1 MGAFETIELALKLRD
16 EATSK
21 LEKQR
26 QVWAQA
32 QARRRRCGRRL
43 RCVRMRRACDFNAQV
58 ERATIQ
64 FGAFFRNA
72 EQAEAHVRSLT
83 DFAARTPFQLPGI
96 LQASRMLL
104 TFAADAAFGA
114 DTLRIVGDAAA
125 GVSAPIEEV
134 STWFGRMYTAIQA
147 GRPMGEALQRLQ
159 ELGLL
164 SGVAR
169 TKMEDLSKAGADQ
182 EVIMAVLRG
191 EWEKHGG
198 AMERLSG
205 TTEGLES
212 TFTDLVAQVAG
223 ATAAFIG
230 ADTAYKKF
238 LETSNQ
244 VLTGTLDLFAG
255 VRDLDAEIVDLQA
268 QIAAVNPDFGGPW
281 TLDNLHALEDKL
293 ADLQN
298 QRFWEQYNADLEA
311 AASSS
316 EDVVPVVV
324 ELTAEEKKLAEAA
337 AEAAEELRVL
347 AAILDARLSSSME
360 RVQASA
366 SAAGSG
372 IGAIQLPT
380 AELIGVLESRPL
392 DGVDLLG
399 IGAGA
404 ERATRQLQAAGEQGG
419 EQMAAAIEGKLG
431 LALAQIAGNI
441 GGPLGEALNTFRV
454 ALNATGED
462 GNRQFTNMQAG
473 VPGVGYGDESVEQ
486 HLRQHAR

>member
-1 MGAFETIELALKLRD
+1 MRCDCATKPRRSWRSSAWCGLKLKLAAVAAVVGAFAAFIAKGV
-16 EATSK
+16 A
-21 LEKQR
+21 
-26 QVWAQA
+26 
-32 QARRRRCGRRL
+32 
-43 RCVRMRRACDFNAQV
+43 FNKQV
-58 ERATIQ
+58 EKATIQ

-182 EVIMAVLRG
+182 EVIMGILRD
-191 EWEKHGG
+191 EWEKHDG

-223 ATAAFIG
+223 ATAAMIG

-238 LETSNQ
+238 LETIQSGPDRHARHDERRARSGSRDRAAQ
-244 VLTGTLDLFAG
+244 AG
-255 VRDLDAEIVDLQA
+255 HRGRQPGLRRAVDAGESR
-268 QIAAVNPDFGGPW
+268 
-281 TLDNLHALEDKL
+281 ALEAKL
-293 ADLQN
+293 ADLAESAILGAV
-298 QRFWEQYNADLEA
+298 QRRPGGRRGRAKPIIEEVVPAWEA
-311 AASSS
+311 AGHKS
-316 EDVVPVVV
+316 
-324 ELTAEEKKLAEAA
+324 AEG
-337 AEAAEELRVL
+337 LR
-347 AAILDARLSSSME
+347 E
-360 RVQASA
+360 
-366 SAAGSG
+366 
-372 IGAIQLPT
+372 
-380 AELIGVLESRPL
+380 
-392 DGVDLLG
+392 
-399 IGAGA
+399 GAG
-404 ERATRQLQAAGEQGG
+404 EGRQGG
-419 EQMAAAIEGKLG
+419 
-431 LALAQIAGNI
+431 
-441 GGPLGEALNTFRV
+441 
-454 ALNATGED
+454 
-462 GNRQFTNMQAG
+462 
-473 VPGVGYGDESVEQ
+473 Y
-486 HLRQHAR
+486 

>member
-26 QVWAQA
+26 IVWARLKLAAVAAVAAFAAFVA
-32 QARRRRCGRRL
+32 QG
-43 RCVRMRRACDFNAQV
+43 VRFNAQV

-182 EVIMAVLRG
+182 EVIMGILRG

-212 TFTDLVAQVAG
+212 TFSDLVAQVAG
-223 ATAAFIG
+223 ATAAMIG
-230 ADTAYKKF
+230 ADSAYKKF

-244 VLTGTLDLFAG
+244 VLTGTLDMMNG
-255 VRDLDAEIVDLQA
+255 VRDLDREIVLLKQEIA
-268 QIAAVNPDFGGPW
+268 QVNPDFGGPW
-281 TLDNLHALEDKL
+281 TLDNLARLEAEL

-298 QRFWEQYNADLEA
+298 
-311 AASSS
+311 
-316 EDVVPVVV
+316 
-324 ELTAEEKKLAEAA
+324 
-337 AEAAEELRVL
+337 
-347 AAILDARLSSSME
+347 LSLL
-360 RVQASA
+360 
-366 SAAGSG
+366 
-372 IGAIQLPT
+372 GAIQRRS
-380 AELIGVLESRPL
+380 GGR
-392 DGVDLLG
+392 
-399 IGAGA
+399 
-404 ERATRQLQAAGEQGG
+404 GE
-419 EQMAAAIEGKLG
+419 
-431 LALAQIAGNI
+431 
-441 GGPLGEALNTFRV
+441 
-454 ALNATGED
+454 
-462 GNRQFTNMQAG
+462 
-473 VPGVGYGDESVEQ
+473 
-486 HLRQHAR
+486 